1 MVHGTLQELQPHFR
15 DKLLIGVK
23 QFNKEMDDYMND
35 YDEVRIGVTFILG
48 YLSAA
53 SP

>member
-35 YDEVRIGVTFILG
+35 YDEVSNVVTFILRC
-48 YLSAA
+48 LPAA
-53 SP
+53 SL